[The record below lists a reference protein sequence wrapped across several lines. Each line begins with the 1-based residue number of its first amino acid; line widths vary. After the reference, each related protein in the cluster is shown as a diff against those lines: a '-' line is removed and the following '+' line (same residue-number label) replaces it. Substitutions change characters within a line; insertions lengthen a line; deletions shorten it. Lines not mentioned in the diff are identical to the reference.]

1 MGIPYFDAH
10 CDTLSVL
17 HSRGAEWSL
26 GANAAEVDIDRLSA
40 YSPAAQVFAIWGG
53 HYEEKLALLRR
64 SLARDGRA
72 VLCRT
77 AEEVRKANAAGKVA
91 ALLSVEGAEILGCSI
106 ERLREARERDGL
118 AMINLCWNS
127 DNALCGSAFGAGT
140 GLTEKGREF
149 VRECQRIGV
158 AVDMSHAGERT
169 FWDTLEIAEKPIIAS
184 HSDSAALCSTFPR
197 NLTDAQFEALVRC
210 GGGAGINLCP
220 DFLSDGGAD
229 IDDAVRHIEHF
240 LALGGEQA
248 VFIGADFDG
257 IDATPRGISGVQDM
271 ERLYDA
277 LLARNYPDELVGD
290 IFYGNLLRILERT
303 GATQE
308 ESTR

>member
-26 GANAAEVDIDRLSA
+26 GANAAQVDIDRLSA

-64 SLARDGRA
+64 GLARDGRA

-127 DNALCGSAFGAGT
+127 DNALCGAAMDSGS
-140 GLTEKGREF
+140 GLTDAGRAF
-149 VRECQRIGV
+149 VRAAQDVGV
-158 AVDMSHAGERT
+158 AVDLSHASERT
-169 FWDTLEIAEKPIIAS
+169 FWDVLEIAEKPVIAS
-184 HSDSAALCSTFPR
+184 HSNAAALSSEFPR
-197 NLTDAQFEALVRC
+197 NLTDEQFTALVKC
-210 GGGAGINLCP
+210 GGGAGLNLCAGFIGLGR
-220 DFLSDGGAD
+220 DIGACC
-229 IDDAVRHIEHF
+229 AHLEHF
-240 LALGGEQA
+240 LALGGEKSL
-248 VFIGADFDG
+248 FLGTDFDG
-257 IDATPRGISGVQDM
+257 IAAVPRGLYGVQDM
-271 ERLYDA
+271 WKLYEA
-277 LLARNYPDELVGD
+277 LLKRGHSEELVQD
-290 IFYGNLLRILERT
+290 IFYGDLLRILGRT
-303 GATQE
+303 A
-308 ESTR
+308 

>member
-26 GANAAEVDIDRLSA
+26 GANAAQVDIDRLSA

-64 SLARDGRA
+64 GLARDGRA

-127 DNALCGSAFGAGT
+127 DNALCGAAMDSGS
-140 GLTEKGREF
+140 GLTDAGRAF
-149 VRECQRIGV
+149 VRAAQDVGV
-158 AVDMSHAGERT
+158 AVDLSHASERT
-169 FWDTLEIAEKPIIAS
+169 FWDVLETAQKPVIAS
-184 HSDSAALCSTFPR
+184 HSNAAALSSEFPR
-197 NLTDAQFEALVRC
+197 NLTDEQFTALVKC
-210 GGGAGINLCP
+210 GGGAGLNLCA
-220 DFLSDGGAD
+220 DFIGLGRDIGACC
-229 IDDAVRHIEHF
+229 AHIEHF
-240 LALGGEQA
+240 LALGGEKSL
-248 VFIGADFDG
+248 FLGTDFDG
-257 IDATPRGISGVQDM
+257 IAAVPRGLYGVQDM
-271 ERLYDA
+271 WKLYEA
-277 LLARNYPDELVGD
+277 LLERGHSEELVQD
-290 IFYGNLLRILERT
+290 IFYGDLLRILGRT
-303 GATQE
+303 A
-308 ESTR
+308 

>member
-64 SLARDGRA
+64 GLARDGRA

-106 ERLREARERDGL
+106 ERMREARERDGL

-127 DNALCGSAFGAGT
+127 DNALCGAAMDSGS
-140 GLTEKGREF
+140 GLTDAGRAF
-149 VRECQRIGV
+149 VRAAQDVGV
-158 AVDMSHAGERT
+158 AVDLSHASERT
-169 FWDTLEIAEKPIIAS
+169 FWDVLEIAEKPVIAS
-184 HSDSAALCSTFPR
+184 HSNAAALSSEFPR
-197 NLTDAQFEALVRC
+197 NLTDEQFTALVKC
-210 GGGAGINLCP
+210 GGGAGLNLCA
-220 DFLSDGGAD
+220 DFIGLGRDIGACC
-229 IDDAVRHIEHF
+229 AHIEHF
-240 LALGGEQA
+240 LALGGEKSL
-248 VFIGADFDG
+248 FLGTDFDG
-257 IDATPRGISGVQDM
+257 IAAVPRGLYGVQDM
-271 ERLYDA
+271 WKLYEA
-277 LLARNYPDELVGD
+277 LLERGHSEELVQD
-290 IFYGNLLRILERT
+290 IFYGDLLRILGRT
-303 GATQE
+303 A
-308 ESTR
+308 

>member
-91 ALLSVEGAEILGCSI
+91 ALFSVEGAEILGCSI

-127 DNALCGSAFGAGT
+127 DNALCGAAMDSGS
-140 GLTEKGREF
+140 GLTDAGRAF
-149 VRECQRIGV
+149 VRAAQDVGV
-158 AVDMSHAGERT
+158 AVDLSHASERT
-169 FWDTLEIAEKPIIAS
+169 FWDVLEIAEKPVIAS
-184 HSDSAALCSTFPR
+184 HSNAAALSSEFPR
-197 NLTDAQFEALVRC
+197 NLTDEQFTALVKC
-210 GGGAGINLCP
+210 GGGAGLNLCS
-220 DFLSDGGAD
+220 DFIGLGRDIGACC
-229 IDDAVRHIEHF
+229 AHIEHF
-240 LALGGEQA
+240 LALGGEKSL
-248 VFIGADFDG
+248 FLGTDFDG
-257 IDATPRGISGVQDM
+257 IAAVPRGLYGVQDM
-271 ERLYDA
+271 WKLYEA
-277 LLARNYPDELVGD
+277 LLERGHSEELVQD
-290 IFYGNLLRILERT
+290 IFYGDLLRILGRT
-303 GATQE
+303 A
-308 ESTR
+308 

>member
-127 DNALCGSAFGAGT
+127 DNALCGAAMDSGS
-140 GLTEKGREF
+140 GLTDAGRAF
-149 VRECQRIGV
+149 VRAAQDVCV
-158 AVDMSHAGERT
+158 AVDLSHASERT
-169 FWDTLEIAEKPIIAS
+169 FWDVLEIAEKPVIAS
-184 HSDSAALCSTFPR
+184 HSNAAALSSEFPR
-197 NLTDAQFEALVRC
+197 NLTDEQFTALVKC
-210 GGGAGINLCP
+210 GGGAGLNLCAGFIGLGR
-220 DFLSDGGAD
+220 DIGACC
-229 IDDAVRHIEHF
+229 AHIEHF
-240 LALGGEQA
+240 LTLGGGKSL
-248 VFIGADFDG
+248 FLGTDFDG
-257 IDATPRGISGVQDM
+257 IAAVPRGLYGVQDM
-271 ERLYDA
+271 WKLYEA
-277 LLARNYPDELVGD
+277 LLERGHSEELVQD
-290 IFYGNLLRILERT
+290 IFYGDLLRILGRT
-303 GATQE
+303 A
-308 ESTR
+308 

>member
-127 DNALCGSAFGAGT
+127 DNALCGAAMDSGS
-140 GLTEKGREF
+140 GLTDAGRAF
-149 VRECQRIGV
+149 VRAAQDVGV
-158 AVDMSHAGERT
+158 AVDLSHASERT
-169 FWDTLEIAEKPIIAS
+169 FWDVLEIAEKPVIAS
-184 HSDSAALCSTFPR
+184 HSNAAALSSEFPR
-197 NLTDAQFEALVRC
+197 NLTDEQFTALVKC
-210 GGGAGINLCP
+210 GGGAGLNLCA
-220 DFLSDGGAD
+220 DFIGLGRDIGACC
-229 IDDAVRHIEHF
+229 AHIEHF
-240 LALGGEQA
+240 LALGGEKSL
-248 VFIGADFDG
+248 FLGTDFDG
-257 IDATPRGISGVQDM
+257 IAAVPRGLYGVQDM
-271 ERLYDA
+271 WKLYEA
-277 LLARNYPDELVGD
+277 LLERGHSEELIQD
-290 IFYGNLLRILERT
+290 IFYGDLLRILGRT
-303 GATQE
+303 A
-308 ESTR
+308 

>member
-127 DNALCGSAFGAGT
+127 DNALCGAAMDSGS
-140 GLTEKGREF
+140 GLTDAGRAF
-149 VRECQRIGV
+149 VRAAQDVGV
-158 AVDMSHAGERT
+158 AVDLSHASERT
-169 FWDTLEIAEKPIIAS
+169 FWDVLEIAEKPVIAS
-184 HSDSAALCSTFPR
+184 HSNAAALSSEFPR
-197 NLTDAQFEALVRC
+197 NLTDEQFTALVKC
-210 GGGAGINLCP
+210 GGGAGLNLCA
-220 DFLSDGGAD
+220 DFIGLGRDIGACC
-229 IDDAVRHIEHF
+229 AHIQHF
-240 LALGGEQA
+240 LALGGEKSL
-248 VFIGADFDG
+248 FLGTDFDG
-257 IDATPRGISGVQDM
+257 IAAVPRGLYGVQDM
-271 ERLYDA
+271 WKLYEA
-277 LLARNYPDELVGD
+277 LLERGHSEELVQD
-290 IFYGNLLRILERT
+290 IFYGDLLRILGRT
-303 GATQE
+303 A
-308 ESTR
+308 

>member
-127 DNALCGSAFGAGT
+127 DNALCGAAMDSGS
-140 GLTEKGREF
+140 GLTDAGRAF
-149 VRECQRIGV
+149 VRAAQDVGV
-158 AVDMSHAGERT
+158 AVDLSHASERT
-169 FWDTLEIAEKPIIAS
+169 FWDVLEIAEKPVIAS
-184 HSDSAALCSTFPR
+184 HSNAAALSSEFPR
-197 NLTDAQFEALVRC
+197 NLTDEQFAALVKC
-210 GGGAGINLCP
+210 GGGAGLNLCAGFIGLGR
-220 DFLSDGGAD
+220 DIGACC
-229 IDDAVRHIEHF
+229 AHIEHF
-240 LALGGEQA
+240 LALGGEKSL
-248 VFIGADFDG
+248 FLGTDFDG
-257 IDATPRGISGVQDM
+257 IAAVPRGLYGVQDM
-271 ERLYDA
+271 WKLYEA
-277 LLARNYPDELVGD
+277 LLERGHSEELVQD
-290 IFYGNLLRILERT
+290 IFYGDLLRILGRT
-303 GATQE
+303 A
-308 ESTR
+308 

>member
-26 GANAAEVDIDRLSA
+26 GANAAQVDIDRLSA

-64 SLARDGRA
+64 GLARDGRA

-118 AMINLCWNS
+118 SMINLCWNS
-127 DNALCGSAFGAGT
+127 DNALCGAAMDSGS
-140 GLTEKGREF
+140 GLTDAGRAF
-149 VRECQRIGV
+149 VRAAQDVGV
-158 AVDMSHAGERT
+158 AVDLSHASERT
-169 FWDTLEIAEKPIIAS
+169 FWDVLEIAEKPVIAS
-184 HSDSAALCSTFPR
+184 HSNAAALSSEFPR
-197 NLTDAQFEALVRC
+197 NLTDEQFAALVKC
-210 GGGAGINLCP
+210 GGGAGINLCAGFIGLGR
-220 DFLSDGGAD
+220 DIGACC
-229 IDDAVRHIEHF
+229 AHIEHF
-240 LALGGEQA
+240 LALGGEKSL
-248 VFIGADFDG
+248 FLGTDFDG
-257 IDATPRGISGVQDM
+257 IAAVPCGLYGVQDM
-271 ERLYDA
+271 WKLYEA
-277 LLARNYPDELVGD
+277 LLKRGHSEELVQD
-290 IFYGNLLRILERT
+290 IFYGDLLRILGRT
-303 GATQE
+303 A
-308 ESTR
+308 

>member
-40 YSPAAQVFAIWGG
+40 YSPTAQVFAIWGG

-127 DNALCGSAFGAGT
+127 DNALCGAAMDSGS
-140 GLTEKGREF
+140 GLTDAGRAF
-149 VRECQRIGV
+149 VRAAQDVGV
-158 AVDMSHAGERT
+158 AVDLSHASERT
-169 FWDTLEIAEKPIIAS
+169 FWDVLEIAEKPVIAS
-184 HSDSAALCSTFPR
+184 HSNAAALSSEFPR
-197 NLTDAQFEALVRC
+197 NLTDEQFTALVKC
-210 GGGAGINLCP
+210 GGGAGLNLCAGFIGLGR
-220 DFLSDGGAD
+220 DIGACC
-229 IDDAVRHIEHF
+229 AHIEHF
-240 LALGGEQA
+240 LALGGEKSL
-248 VFIGADFDG
+248 FLGTDFDG
-257 IDATPRGISGVQDM
+257 IAAVPRGLYGVQDM
-271 ERLYDA
+271 WKLYEA
-277 LLARNYPDELVGD
+277 LLERGHSEELVQD
-290 IFYGNLLRILERT
+290 IFYSDLLRILGRT
-303 GATQE
+303 A
-308 ESTR
+308 

>member
-127 DNALCGSAFGAGT
+127 DNALCGAAMDSGS
-140 GLTEKGREF
+140 GLTDAGRAF
-149 VRECQRIGV
+149 VRAAQDVGV
-158 AVDMSHAGERT
+158 AVDLSHASERT
-169 FWDTLEIAEKPIIAS
+169 FWDVLEIAEKPVIAS
-184 HSDSAALCSTFPR
+184 HSNAAALSSEFPR
-197 NLTDAQFEALVRC
+197 NLTDGQFTALVKC
-210 GGGAGINLCP
+210 GGGAGLNLCA
-220 DFLSDGGAD
+220 DFIGLGRDIGACC
-229 IDDAVRHIEHF
+229 AHIEHF
-240 LALGGEQA
+240 LALGGEKSL
-248 VFIGADFDG
+248 FLGTDFDG
-257 IDATPRGISGVQDM
+257 IAAVPRGLYGVQDM
-271 ERLYDA
+271 WKLYEA
-277 LLARNYPDELVGD
+277 LLERGHSEELVQD
-290 IFYGNLLRILERT
+290 IFYGDLLRILGRT
-303 GATQE
+303 A
-308 ESTR
+308 

>member
-127 DNALCGSAFGAGT
+127 DNALCGAAMDSGS
-140 GLTEKGREF
+140 GLTDAGRAF
-149 VRECQRIGV
+149 VRTAQDVGV
-158 AVDMSHAGERT
+158 AVDLSHASERT
-169 FWDTLEIAEKPIIAS
+169 FWDVLEIAEKPVIAS
-184 HSDSAALCSTFPR
+184 HSNAAALSSEFPR
-197 NLTDAQFEALVRC
+197 NLTDEQFTALVKC
-210 GGGAGINLCP
+210 GGGAGLNLCAGFIGLGR
-220 DFLSDGGAD
+220 DIGACC
-229 IDDAVRHIEHF
+229 AHIEHF
-240 LALGGEQA
+240 LALGGEKSL
-248 VFIGADFDG
+248 FLGTDFDG
-257 IDATPRGISGVQDM
+257 IAAVPRGLYGVQDM
-271 ERLYDA
+271 WKLYEA
-277 LLARNYPDELVGD
+277 LLERGHSEELVQD
-290 IFYGNLLRILERT
+290 IFYGDLLRILGRT
-303 GATQE
+303 A
-308 ESTR
+308 

>member
-1 MGIPYFDAH
+1 MVIPYFDAH

-26 GANAAEVDIDRLSA
+26 GANAAQVDIDRLSA

-64 SLARDGRA
+64 GLARDGRA

-127 DNALCGSAFGAGT
+127 DNALCGAAMDSGS
-140 GLTEKGREF
+140 GLTDAGRAF
-149 VRECQRIGV
+149 VRAAQDVGV
-158 AVDMSHAGERT
+158 AVDLSHASERT
-169 FWDTLEIAEKPIIAS
+169 FWDVLEIAEKPVIAS
-184 HSDSAALCSTFPR
+184 HSNAAALSSEFPR
-197 NLTDAQFEALVRC
+197 NLTDEQFTALVKC
-210 GGGAGINLCP
+210 GGGAGLNLCA
-220 DFLSDGGAD
+220 DFIGLGRDIGACC
-229 IDDAVRHIEHF
+229 AHIEHF
-240 LALGGEQA
+240 LALGGEKSL
-248 VFIGADFDG
+248 FLGTDFDG
-257 IDATPRGISGVQDM
+257 IAAVPRGLYGVQDM
-271 ERLYDA
+271 WKLYEA
-277 LLARNYPDELVGD
+277 LLERGHSEELVQD
-290 IFYGNLLRILERT
+290 IFYGDLLRILGRT
-303 GATQE
+303 A
-308 ESTR
+308 

>member
-26 GANAAEVDIDRLSA
+26 GANAAQVDIDRLSA

-64 SLARDGRA
+64 GLARDGRA

-127 DNALCGSAFGAGT
+127 DNALCGAAMDSGR
-140 GLTEKGREF
+140 GLTDAGRAF
-149 VRECQRIGV
+149 VRAAQDVGV
-158 AVDMSHAGERT
+158 AVDLSHASERT
-169 FWDTLEIAEKPIIAS
+169 FWDVLEIAEKPVIAS
-184 HSDSAALCSTFPR
+184 HSNAAALSNEFPR
-197 NLTDAQFEALVRC
+197 NLTDEQFAALVKC
-210 GGGAGINLCP
+210 GGGAGLNLCAGFIGLGR
-220 DFLSDGGAD
+220 DIGACC
-229 IDDAVRHIEHF
+229 AHIEHF
-240 LALGGEQA
+240 LALGGEKSL
-248 VFIGADFDG
+248 FLGTDFDG
-257 IDATPRGISGVQDM
+257 IAAVPRGLYGVQDM
-271 ERLYDA
+271 WKLYEA
-277 LLARNYPDELVGD
+277 LLERGHSEELVQD
-290 IFYGNLLRILERT
+290 IFYGDLLRILGRT
-303 GATQE
+303 A
-308 ESTR
+308 

>member
-26 GANAAEVDIDRLSA
+26 GANAAQVDIDRLSA

-64 SLARDGRA
+64 GLARDGRA

-127 DNALCGSAFGAGT
+127 DNALCGAAMDSGS
-140 GLTEKGREF
+140 GLTDAGRAF
-149 VRECQRIGV
+149 VRAAQDVGV
-158 AVDMSHAGERT
+158 AVDLSHASERT
-169 FWDTLEIAEKPIIAS
+169 FWDVLEIAEKPVIAS
-184 HSDSAALCSTFPR
+184 HSNAAALSSEFPR
-197 NLTDAQFEALVRC
+197 NLTDEQFTALVKC
-210 GGGAGINLCP
+210 GGGAGLNLCA
-220 DFLSDGGAD
+220 DFIGLGRDIGACC
-229 IDDAVRHIEHF
+229 AHIEHF
-240 LALGGEQA
+240 LALGGEKSL
-248 VFIGADFDG
+248 FLGTDFDG
-257 IDATPRGISGVQDM
+257 IAAVPRGLYGVQDM
-271 ERLYDA
+271 WKLYEA
-277 LLARNYPDELVGD
+277 LLERGHSEELVQD
-290 IFYGNLLRILERT
+290 IFYGDLLRILGRT
-303 GATQE
+303 A
-308 ESTR
+308 

>member
-26 GANAAEVDIDRLSA
+26 GANAAQVDIDRLSA

-64 SLARDGRA
+64 GLARDGRA

-127 DNALCGSAFGAGT
+127 DNALCGAAMDSGS
-140 GLTEKGREF
+140 GLTDAGRAF
-149 VRECQRIGV
+149 VRAAQDVGV
-158 AVDMSHAGERT
+158 AVDLSHASERT
-169 FWDTLEIAEKPIIAS
+169 FWDVLETAQKPVIAS
-184 HSDSAALCSTFPR
+184 HSNAAALSSEFPR
-197 NLTDAQFEALVRC
+197 NLTDEQFAALVKC
-210 GGGAGINLCP
+210 GGGAGLNLCAGFIGLGR
-220 DFLSDGGAD
+220 DIGACC
-229 IDDAVRHIEHF
+229 AHIEHF
-240 LALGGEQA
+240 LALGGEKSL
-248 VFIGADFDG
+248 FLGTDFDG
-257 IDATPRGISGVQDM
+257 IAAVPRGLYGVQDM
-271 ERLYDA
+271 WKLYEA
-277 LLARNYPDELVGD
+277 LLERGHSEELVQD
-290 IFYGNLLRILERT
+290 IFYGDLLRILGRT
-303 GATQE
+303 A
-308 ESTR
+308 

>member
-26 GANAAEVDIDRLSA
+26 GSNAAEVDIDRLSA

-127 DNALCGSAFGAGT
+127 DNALCGAAMDSGS
-140 GLTEKGREF
+140 GLTDAGRAF
-149 VRECQRIGV
+149 VRAAQDVGV
-158 AVDMSHAGERT
+158 AVDLSHASERT
-169 FWDTLEIAEKPIIAS
+169 FWDVLEIAEKPVIAS
-184 HSDSAALCSTFPR
+184 HSNAAALSSEFPR
-197 NLTDAQFEALVRC
+197 NLTDEQFTALVKC
-210 GGGAGINLCP
+210 GGGAGLNLCS
-220 DFLSDGGAD
+220 DFIGLGRDIGACC
-229 IDDAVRHIEHF
+229 AHIEHF
-240 LALGGEQA
+240 LALGGEKSL
-248 VFIGADFDG
+248 FLGTDFDG
-257 IDATPRGISGVQDM
+257 IAAVPRGLYGVQDM
-271 ERLYDA
+271 WKLYEA
-277 LLARNYPDELVGD
+277 LLERGHSEELVQD
-290 IFYGNLLRILERT
+290 IFYGDLLRILGRT
-303 GATQE
+303 A
-308 ESTR
+308 

>member
-127 DNALCGSAFGAGT
+127 DNALCGAAMDSGS
-140 GLTEKGREF
+140 GLTDAGRAF
-149 VRECQRIGV
+149 VRAAQDVGV
-158 AVDMSHAGERT
+158 AVDLSHASERT
-169 FWDTLEIAEKPIIAS
+169 FWDVLETAQKPVIAS
-184 HSDSAALCSTFPR
+184 HSNAAALSSEFPR
-197 NLTDAQFEALVRC
+197 NLTDEQFAALVKC
-210 GGGAGINLCP
+210 GGGAGLNLCA
-220 DFLSDGGAD
+220 DFIGLGRDIGACC
-229 IDDAVRHIEHF
+229 AHIEHF
-240 LALGGEQA
+240 LALGGEKSL
-248 VFIGADFDG
+248 FLGTDFDG
-257 IDATPRGISGVQDM
+257 IAAVPRGLYGVQDM
-271 ERLYDA
+271 WKLYEA
-277 LLARNYPDELVGD
+277 LLKRGHSEELVQD
-290 IFYGNLLRILERT
+290 IFYGDLLRILGRT
-303 GATQE
+303 A
-308 ESTR
+308 

>member
-72 VLCRT
+72 VHCRT

-127 DNALCGSAFGAGT
+127 DNALCGAAMDSGS
-140 GLTEKGREF
+140 GLTDAGRAF
-149 VRECQRIGV
+149 VRAAQDVGV
-158 AVDMSHAGERT
+158 AVDLSHASERT
-169 FWDTLEIAEKPIIAS
+169 FWDVLEIAEKPVIAS
-184 HSDSAALCSTFPR
+184 HSNAAALSSEFPR
-197 NLTDAQFEALVRC
+197 NLTDEQFAALVKC
-210 GGGAGINLCP
+210 GGGAGLNLCAGFIGLGR
-220 DFLSDGGAD
+220 DIGACC
-229 IDDAVRHIEHF
+229 AHIEHF
-240 LALGGEQA
+240 LALGGEKSL
-248 VFIGADFDG
+248 FLGTDFDG
-257 IDATPRGISGVQDM
+257 IAAVPRGLYGVQDM
-271 ERLYDA
+271 WKLYEA
-277 LLARNYPDELVGD
+277 LLERGHSEELVQD
-290 IFYGNLLRILERT
+290 IFYGDLLRILGRT
-303 GATQE
+303 E
-308 ESTR
+308 

>member
-127 DNALCGSAFGAGT
+127 DNALCGAAMDSGS
-140 GLTEKGREF
+140 GLTDAGRAF
-149 VRECQRIGV
+149 VRAAQDVGV
-158 AVDMSHAGERT
+158 AVDLSHASERT
-169 FWDTLEIAEKPIIAS
+169 FWDVLEIAEKPVIAS
-184 HSDSAALCSTFPR
+184 HSNAAALSSEFPR
-197 NLTDAQFEALVRC
+197 NLTDEQFTALVKC
-210 GGGAGINLCP
+210 GGGAGLNLCA
-220 DFLSDGGAD
+220 DFIGLGRDIGACC
-229 IDDAVRHIEHF
+229 AHIEHF
-240 LALGGEQA
+240 LALGGEKSL
-248 VFIGADFDG
+248 FLGTDFDG
-257 IDATPRGISGVQDM
+257 IAAVPRGLYGVQDM
-271 ERLYDA
+271 WKLYEA
-277 LLARNYPDELVGD
+277 LLERGHSEELVQD
-290 IFYGNLLRILERT
+290 IFYGDLLRILGRT
-303 GATQE
+303 A
-308 ESTR
+308 

>member
-127 DNALCGSAFGAGT
+127 DNALCGAAMDSGS
-140 GLTEKGREF
+140 GLTDAGRAF
-149 VRECQRIGV
+149 VRAAQDVGV
-158 AVDMSHAGERT
+158 AVDLSHASERT
-169 FWDTLEIAEKPIIAS
+169 FWDVLEIAEKPVIAS
-184 HSDSAALCSTFPR
+184 HSNAAALSSEFPR
-197 NLTDAQFEALVRC
+197 NLTDEQFAALVKC
-210 GGGAGINLCP
+210 GGGSGLNLCA
-220 DFLSDGGAD
+220 DFIGLGRDIGACC
-229 IDDAVRHIEHF
+229 AHIEHF
-240 LALGGEQA
+240 LALGGEKSL
-248 VFIGADFDG
+248 FLGTDFDG
-257 IDATPRGISGVQDM
+257 IAAVPRGLYGVQDM
-271 ERLYDA
+271 WKLYEA
-277 LLARNYPDELVGD
+277 LLARGHSEELVRD
-290 IFYGNLLRILERT
+290 MFYGNLLRILGRT
-303 GATQE
+303 A
-308 ESTR
+308 

>member
-1 MGIPYFDAH
+1 MVIPYFDAH

-127 DNALCGSAFGAGT
+127 DNALCGAAMDSGS
-140 GLTEKGREF
+140 GLTDAGRAF
-149 VRECQRIGV
+149 VRAAQDVGV
-158 AVDMSHAGERT
+158 AVDLSHASERT
-169 FWDTLEIAEKPIIAS
+169 FWDVLEIAEKPVIAS
-184 HSDSAALCSTFPR
+184 HSNAAALSSEFPR
-197 NLTDAQFEALVRC
+197 NLTDEQFTALVKC
-210 GGGAGINLCP
+210 GGGAGLNLCA
-220 DFLSDGGAD
+220 DFIGLGRDIGACC
-229 IDDAVRHIEHF
+229 AHIEHF
-240 LALGGEQA
+240 LALGGEKSL
-248 VFIGADFDG
+248 FLGTDFDG
-257 IDATPRGISGVQDM
+257 IAAVPRGLYGVQDM
-271 ERLYDA
+271 WKLYEA
-277 LLARNYPDELVGD
+277 LLERGHSEELVQD
-290 IFYGNLLRILERT
+290 IFYGDLLRILGRT
-303 GATQE
+303 A
-308 ESTR
+308 

>member
-26 GANAAEVDIDRLSA
+26 GANAAQVDIDRLSA

-106 ERLREARERDGL
+106 ERLREACERDGL

-127 DNALCGSAFGAGT
+127 DNALCGAAMDSGS
-140 GLTEKGREF
+140 GLTDAGRAF
-149 VRECQRIGV
+149 VRAAQDVGV
-158 AVDMSHAGERT
+158 AVDLSHASERT
-169 FWDTLEIAEKPIIAS
+169 FWDVLEIAEKPVIAS
-184 HSDSAALCSTFPR
+184 HSNAAALSSEFPR
-197 NLTDAQFEALVRC
+197 NLTDEQFTALVKC
-210 GGGAGINLCP
+210 GGGAGLNLCA
-220 DFLSDGGAD
+220 DFIGLGRDIGACC
-229 IDDAVRHIEHF
+229 AHIEHF
-240 LALGGEQA
+240 LALGGEKSL
-248 VFIGADFDG
+248 FLGTDFDG
-257 IDATPRGISGVQDM
+257 IAAVPRGLYGVQDM
-271 ERLYDA
+271 WRLYEA
-277 LLARNYPDELVGD
+277 LLERGHSEELVQD
-290 IFYGNLLRILERT
+290 IFYGDLLRILGRT
-303 GATQE
+303 A
-308 ESTR
+308 

>member
-26 GANAAEVDIDRLSA
+26 GANAAQVDIDRLSA

-64 SLARDGRA
+64 GLARDGRA

-118 AMINLCWNS
+118 SMINLCWNS
-127 DNALCGSAFGAGT
+127 DNALCGAAMDSGS
-140 GLTEKGREF
+140 GLTDAGRAF
-149 VRECQRIGV
+149 VRAAQDVGV
-158 AVDMSHAGERT
+158 AVDLSHASERT
-169 FWDTLEIAEKPIIAS
+169 FWDVLEIAEKPVIAS
-184 HSDSAALCSTFPR
+184 HSNAAALSNEFPR
-197 NLTDAQFEALVRC
+197 NLTDEQFAALVKC
-210 GGGAGINLCP
+210 GGGAGLNLCA
-220 DFLSDGGAD
+220 DFIGLGRDIGACC
-229 IDDAVRHIEHF
+229 AHIEHF
-240 LALGGEQA
+240 LALGGEKSL
-248 VFIGADFDG
+248 FLGTDFDG
-257 IDATPRGISGVQDM
+257 IAAVPRGLYGVQDM
-271 ERLYDA
+271 WKLYEA
-277 LLARNYPDELVGD
+277 LLERGHSEELVQDICYGD
-290 IFYGNLLRILERT
+290 LLRILGRT
-303 GATQE
+303 A
-308 ESTR
+308 

>member
-26 GANAAEVDIDRLSA
+26 GANAAQVDIDRLSA

-64 SLARDGRA
+64 GLARDGRA

-118 AMINLCWNS
+118 SMINLCWNS
-127 DNALCGSAFGAGT
+127 DNALCGAAMDSGR
-140 GLTEKGREF
+140 GLTDAGRAF
-149 VRECQRIGV
+149 VRAAQDVGV
-158 AVDMSHAGERT
+158 AVDLSHASERT
-169 FWDTLEIAEKPIIAS
+169 FWDVLEIAEKPVIAS
-184 HSDSAALCSTFPR
+184 HSNAAALSSEFPR
-197 NLTDAQFEALVRC
+197 NLTDEQFAALVKC
-210 GGGAGINLCP
+210 GGGAGINLCAGFIGLGR
-220 DFLSDGGAD
+220 DIGACC
-229 IDDAVRHIEHF
+229 AHIEHF
-240 LALGGEQA
+240 LALGGEKSL
-248 VFIGADFDG
+248 FLGTDFDG
-257 IDATPRGISGVQDM
+257 IAAVPCVLYGVQDM
-271 ERLYDA
+271 WKLYEA
-277 LLARNYPDELVGD
+277 LLKRGHSEELVQD
-290 IFYGNLLRILERT
+290 IFYGDLLRILGRT
-303 GATQE
+303 A
-308 ESTR
+308 

>member
-127 DNALCGSAFGAGT
+127 DNALCGAAMDSGS
-140 GLTEKGREF
+140 GLTDAGRAF
-149 VRECQRIGV
+149 VRAAQDVGV
-158 AVDMSHAGERT
+158 AVDLSHASERT
-169 FWDTLEIAEKPIIAS
+169 FWDVLEIAEKPVIAS
-184 HSDSAALCSTFPR
+184 HSNAAALSSEFPR
-197 NLTDAQFEALVRC
+197 NLTDEQFTALVKC
-210 GGGAGINLCP
+210 GGGAGLNLCAGFIGLGR
-220 DFLSDGGAD
+220 DIGACC
-229 IDDAVRHIEHF
+229 AHIEHF
-240 LALGGEQA
+240 LTLGGGKSL
-248 VFIGADFDG
+248 FLGTDFDG
-257 IDATPRGISGVQDM
+257 IAAVPRGLYGVQDM
-271 ERLYDA
+271 WKLYEA
-277 LLARNYPDELVGD
+277 LLERGHSEELVQD
-290 IFYGNLLRILERT
+290 IFYGDLLRILGRT
-303 GATQE
+303 A
-308 ESTR
+308 

>member
-127 DNALCGSAFGAGT
+127 DNALCGAAMDSGS
-140 GLTEKGREF
+140 GLTDAGRAF
-149 VRECQRIGV
+149 VRAAQDVGV
-158 AVDMSHAGERT
+158 AVDLSHASERT
-169 FWDTLEIAEKPIIAS
+169 FWDVLEIAEKPVIAS
-184 HSDSAALCSTFPR
+184 HSNAAALSSEFPR
-197 NLTDAQFEALVRC
+197 NLTDEQFAALVKC
-210 GGGAGINLCP
+210 GGGSGLNLCA
-220 DFLSDGGAD
+220 DFIGLGRD
-229 IDDAVRHIEHF
+229 ICACCAHIEHF
-240 LALGGEQA
+240 LALGGEKSL
-248 VFIGADFDG
+248 FLGTDFDG
-257 IDATPRGISGVQDM
+257 IAAVPRGLYGVQDM
-271 ERLYDA
+271 WKLYEA
-277 LLARNYPDELVGD
+277 LLERGHSEELVQD
-290 IFYGNLLRILERT
+290 IFYGDLLRILGRT
-303 GATQE
+303 A
-308 ESTR
+308 

>member
-26 GANAAEVDIDRLSA
+26 GANAAQVDIDRLSA

-64 SLARDGRA
+64 GLARDGRA

-127 DNALCGSAFGAGT
+127 DNALCGAAMDSGS
-140 GLTEKGREF
+140 GLTDAGRAF
-149 VRECQRIGV
+149 VRAAQDVGV
-158 AVDMSHAGERT
+158 AVDLSHASERT
-169 FWDTLEIAEKPIIAS
+169 FWDVLEIAEKPVIAS
-184 HSDSAALCSTFPR
+184 HSNAAALSSEFPR
-197 NLTDAQFEALVRC
+197 NLTDEQFTALVKC
-210 GGGAGINLCP
+210 GGGAGLNLCA
-220 DFLSDGGAD
+220 DFIGLGRD
-229 IDDAVRHIEHF
+229 ICACCAHIEHF
-240 LALGGEQA
+240 LALGGEKSL
-248 VFIGADFDG
+248 FLGTDFDG
-257 IDATPRGISGVQDM
+257 IAAVPCGLYGVQDM
-271 ERLYDA
+271 WKLYEA
-277 LLARNYPDELVGD
+277 LLKRGHSEELVQD
-290 IFYGNLLRILERT
+290 IFYGDLLRILGRT
-303 GATQE
+303 A
-308 ESTR
+308 

>member
-26 GANAAEVDIDRLSA
+26 GANAAQVDIDRLSA

-127 DNALCGSAFGAGT
+127 DNALCGAAMDSGS
-140 GLTEKGREF
+140 GLTDAGRAF
-149 VRECQRIGV
+149 VRAAQDVGV
-158 AVDMSHAGERT
+158 AVDLSHASERT
-169 FWDTLEIAEKPIIAS
+169 FWDVLEIAEKPVIAS
-184 HSDSAALCSTFPR
+184 HSNAAALSSEFPR
-197 NLTDAQFEALVRC
+197 NLTDEQFTALVKC
-210 GGGAGINLCP
+210 GGGAGLNLCA
-220 DFLSDGGAD
+220 DFIGLGRDIGACC
-229 IDDAVRHIEHF
+229 AHIEHF
-240 LALGGEQA
+240 LALGGEKSL
-248 VFIGADFDG
+248 FLGTDFDG
-257 IDATPRGISGVQDM
+257 IAAVPRGLYGVQDM
-271 ERLYDA
+271 WKLYEA
-277 LLARNYPDELVGD
+277 LLERGHSEELVQD
-290 IFYGNLLRILERT
+290 IFYGDLLRILGRT
-303 GATQE
+303 A
-308 ESTR
+308 

>member
-64 SLARDGRA
+64 GLARDGRA

-127 DNALCGSAFGAGT
+127 DNALCGAAMDSGS
-140 GLTEKGREF
+140 GLTDAGRAF
-149 VRECQRIGV
+149 VRAAQDVGV
-158 AVDMSHAGERT
+158 AVDLSHASERT
-169 FWDTLEIAEKPIIAS
+169 FWDVLEIAEKPVIAS
-184 HSDSAALCSTFPR
+184 HSNAAALSSEFPR
-197 NLTDAQFEALVRC
+197 NLTDEQFAALVKC
-210 GGGAGINLCP
+210 GGGAGLNLCAGFIGLGR
-220 DFLSDGGAD
+220 DIGACC
-229 IDDAVRHIEHF
+229 AHIEHF
-240 LALGGEQA
+240 LALGGEKSL
-248 VFIGADFDG
+248 FLGTDFDG
-257 IDATPRGISGVQDM
+257 IAAVPRGLYGVQDM
-271 ERLYDA
+271 WKLYEA
-277 LLARNYPDELVGD
+277 LLERGHSEELVQD
-290 IFYGNLLRILERT
+290 IFYGDLLRILGRT
-303 GATQE
+303 A
-308 ESTR
+308 

>member
-26 GANAAEVDIDRLSA
+26 GANAAQVDIDRLSA

-64 SLARDGRA
+64 GLARDGRA

-106 ERLREARERDGL
+106 ERMREARERDGL

-127 DNALCGSAFGAGT
+127 DNALCGAAMDSGS
-140 GLTEKGREF
+140 GLTDAGRAF
-149 VRECQRIGV
+149 VRAAQDVGV
-158 AVDMSHAGERT
+158 AVDLSHASERT
-169 FWDTLEIAEKPIIAS
+169 FWDVLETAQKPVIAS
-184 HSDSAALCSTFPR
+184 HSNAAALSSEFPR
-197 NLTDAQFEALVRC
+197 NLTDEQFAALVKC
-210 GGGAGINLCP
+210 GGGAGLNLCAGFIGLGR
-220 DFLSDGGAD
+220 DIGACC
-229 IDDAVRHIEHF
+229 AHIEHF
-240 LALGGEQA
+240 LALGGEKSL
-248 VFIGADFDG
+248 FLGTDFDG
-257 IDATPRGISGVQDM
+257 IAAVPRGLYGVQDM
-271 ERLYDA
+271 WKLYEA
-277 LLARNYPDELVGD
+277 LLERGHSEELVQD
-290 IFYGNLLRILERT
+290 IFYGDLLRILGRT
-303 GATQE
+303 A
-308 ESTR
+308 

>member
-26 GANAAEVDIDRLSA
+26 GANAAQVDIDRLSA

-64 SLARDGRA
+64 GLARDGRA

-127 DNALCGSAFGAGT
+127 DNALCGAAMDSGR
-140 GLTEKGREF
+140 GLTDAGRAF
-149 VRECQRIGV
+149 VRAAQDVGV
-158 AVDMSHAGERT
+158 AVDLSHASERT
-169 FWDTLEIAEKPIIAS
+169 FWDVLETAQKPVIAS
-184 HSDSAALCSTFPR
+184 HSNAAALSSEFPR
-197 NLTDAQFEALVRC
+197 NLTDEQFAALVKC
-210 GGGAGINLCP
+210 GGGAGLNLCAGFIGLGR
-220 DFLSDGGAD
+220 DIGACC
-229 IDDAVRHIEHF
+229 AHIEHF
-240 LALGGEQA
+240 LALGGEKSL
-248 VFIGADFDG
+248 FLGTDFDG
-257 IDATPRGISGVQDM
+257 IAAVPRGLYGVQDM
-271 ERLYDA
+271 WKLYEA
-277 LLARNYPDELVGD
+277 LLERGHSEELVQD
-290 IFYGNLLRILERT
+290 IFYGDLLRILGRT
-303 GATQE
+303 A
-308 ESTR
+308 

>member
-106 ERLREARERDGL
+106 ERLREACERDGL

-127 DNALCGSAFGAGT
+127 DNALCGAAMDSGS
-140 GLTEKGREF
+140 GLTDAGRAF
-149 VRECQRIGV
+149 VRAAQDVGV
-158 AVDMSHAGERT
+158 AVDLSHASERT
-169 FWDTLEIAEKPIIAS
+169 FWDVLEIAEKPVIAS
-184 HSDSAALCSTFPR
+184 HSNAAALSSEFPR
-197 NLTDAQFEALVRC
+197 NLTDEQFTALVKC
-210 GGGAGINLCP
+210 GGGAGLNLCA
-220 DFLSDGGAD
+220 DFIGLGRDIGACC
-229 IDDAVRHIEHF
+229 AHIEHF
-240 LALGGEQA
+240 LALGGEKSL
-248 VFIGADFDG
+248 FLGTDFDG
-257 IDATPRGISGVQDM
+257 IAAVPRGLYGVQDM
-271 ERLYDA
+271 WRLYEA
-277 LLARNYPDELVGD
+277 LLERGHSEELVQD
-290 IFYGNLLRILERT
+290 IFYGDLLRILGRT
-303 GATQE
+303 A
-308 ESTR
+308 

>member
-127 DNALCGSAFGAGT
+127 DNALCGAAMDSGS
-140 GLTEKGREF
+140 GLTDAGRAF
-149 VRECQRIGV
+149 VRAAQDVCV
-158 AVDMSHAGERT
+158 AVDLSHASERT
-169 FWDTLEIAEKPIIAS
+169 FWDVLEIAEKPVIAS
-184 HSDSAALCSTFPR
+184 HSNAAALSSEFPR
-197 NLTDAQFEALVRC
+197 NLTDEQFTALVKC
-210 GGGAGINLCP
+210 GGGAGLNLCAGFIGLGR
-220 DFLSDGGAD
+220 DIGACC
-229 IDDAVRHIEHF
+229 AHIEHF
-240 LALGGEQA
+240 LALGGEKSL
-248 VFIGADFDG
+248 FLGTDFDG
-257 IDATPRGISGVQDM
+257 IAAVPRGLYGVQDM
-271 ERLYDA
+271 WKLYEA
-277 LLARNYPDELVGD
+277 LLERGHSEELVQD
-290 IFYGNLLRILERT
+290 IFYGDLLRILGRT
-303 GATQE
+303 A
-308 ESTR
+308 

>member
-1 MGIPYFDAH
+1 MDIPYFDAH

-127 DNALCGSAFGAGT
+127 DNALCGAAMDSGS
-140 GLTEKGREF
+140 GLTDAGRAF
-149 VRECQRIGV
+149 VRAAQDVGV
-158 AVDMSHAGERT
+158 AVDLSHASERT
-169 FWDTLEIAEKPIIAS
+169 FWDVLEIAEKPVIAS
-184 HSDSAALCSTFPR
+184 HSNAAALSSEFPR
-197 NLTDAQFEALVRC
+197 NLTDEQFTALVKC
-210 GGGAGINLCP
+210 GGGAGLNLCA
-220 DFLSDGGAD
+220 DFIGLGRDIGACC
-229 IDDAVRHIEHF
+229 AHIEHF
-240 LALGGEQA
+240 LALGGEKSL
-248 VFIGADFDG
+248 FLGTDFDG
-257 IDATPRGISGVQDM
+257 IAAVPRGLYGVQDM
-271 ERLYDA
+271 WKLYEA
-277 LLARNYPDELVGD
+277 LLERGHSEELVQD
-290 IFYGNLLRILERT
+290 IFYGDLLRILGRT
-303 GATQE
+303 A
-308 ESTR
+308 

>member
-127 DNALCGSAFGAGT
+127 DNALCGAAMDSGS
-140 GLTEKGREF
+140 GLTDAGRAF
-149 VRECQRIGV
+149 VRAAQDVGV
-158 AVDMSHAGERT
+158 AVDLSHASERT
-169 FWDTLEIAEKPIIAS
+169 FWDVLEIAEKPVIAS
-184 HSDSAALCSTFPR
+184 HSNAAALSSEFPR
-197 NLTDAQFEALVRC
+197 NLTDEQFAALVKC
-210 GGGAGINLCP
+210 GGGAGLNLCA
-220 DFLSDGGAD
+220 DFIGLGRDIGACC
-229 IDDAVRHIEHF
+229 AHIEHF
-240 LALGGEQA
+240 LALGGEKSL
-248 VFIGADFDG
+248 FLGTDFDG
-257 IDATPRGISGVQDM
+257 IAAVPRGLYGVQDM
-271 ERLYDA
+271 WKLYEA
-277 LLARNYPDELVGD
+277 LLERGHSEELVQD
-290 IFYGNLLRILERT
+290 IFYGDLLRILGRT
-303 GATQE
+303 A
-308 ESTR
+308 